1 LSIVTQV
8 NNALTRIGTEFKSVR
23 TSIGSLASLSTT
35 NKNSVVEAVNEV
47 RGLVGNAGAQIND
60 ATPATGTVYS
70 SSQTEARISAAVAAL
85 VGAAPGTLDTLSE
98 LSDALGDDPNA
109 ITTLTTAVGNR
120 VRFDAAQTLTAPQ
133 ATQARTN
140 IGAIS
145 AADVGDPNTD
155 FVATFVA
162 ALA

>member
-35 NKNSVVEAVNEV
+35 NKTSVVDAVNEV

-60 ATPATGTVYS
+60 TAPATGTVYS

-85 VGAAPGTLDTLSE
+85 VGAAPGALDTLSE
-98 LSDALGDDPNA
+98 LADALGDDPNA

-120 VRFDAAQTLTAPQ
+120 VRFDAAQSLTGTQ
-133 ATQARTN
+133 QTQARTN